1 MIGGVIVSHGTLAK
15 ELLDVLSAIL
25 GYTPPIEVLSIGW
38 FNDVEKSRN
47 DLQACIKR
55 ANRGKGVIVFTDIFG
70 GSPSNIAF
78 SFLEENQVEIVTGV
92 NLPMLIKF
100 SQLPK
105 NILLKDALSEIKK
118 SGVEGIIVASELLSE
133 KSKK

>member
-15 ELLDVLSAIL
+15 ELLDVLSSIL

-38 FNDVEKSRN
+38 FNDVEKSRS
-47 DLQACIKR
+47 DLEACIRR
-55 ANRGKGVIVFTDIFG
+55 ANKGKGVIIFTDIFG
-70 GSPSNIAF
+70 GSPSNISF
-78 SFLEENQVEIVTGV
+78 SFLEENKIEIITGV

-100 SQLPK
+100 SQLSK
-105 NILLKDALSEIKK
+105 NISLKEAVSEIKK
-118 SGVEGIIVASELLSE
+118 SGVGGIIVASELLSE

>member
-1 MIGGVIVSHGTLAK
+1 MIGGVIVTHGTLAR

-25 GYTPPIEVLSIGW
+25 GYTPPIEILSIGW
-38 FNDVEKSRN
+38 FNDVDKSRR
-47 DLQACIKR
+47 DLQACIRR
-55 ANRGKGVIVFTDIFG
+55 ANRGKGVIIFTDIFG

-78 SFLEENQVEIVTGV
+78 SFLEENRVEIITGV

-105 NILLKDALSEIKK
+105 NITLKEAVSEIKK
-118 SGVEGIIVASELLSE
+118 TGLGGIVVASEVLSE

>member
-1 MIGGVIVSHGTLAK
+1 MIGGVIVTHGTLAR

-38 FNDVEKSRN
+38 FNDVDKSRN
-47 DLQACIKR
+47 DLQTYIKR
-55 ANRGKGVIVFTDIFG
+55 ANKGKGVIVFTDIFG
-70 GSPSNIAF
+70 GSPSNMAF
-78 SFLEENQVEIVTGV
+78 SFLEENQVEIITGV

-105 NILLKDALSEIKK
+105 NISLKDAIIEIKK
-118 SGVEGIIVASELLSE
+118 TGKDGIIVASELLSE
-133 KSKK
+133 KRKK

>member
-38 FNDVEKSRN
+38 FNDVEKSRS
-47 DLQACIKR
+47 DLHACIKR

-78 SFLEENQVEIVTGV
+78 TFLEENQVEIVTGV

-105 NILLKDALSEIKK
+105 NISLKDALSEIKK
-118 SGVEGIIVASELLSE
+118 SGVGGIIVASELLAE
-133 KSKK
+133 KSRK

>member
-1 MIGGVIVSHGTLAK
+1 MIGGVIVTHGTLAK

-38 FNDVEKSRN
+38 FNDVDKSRN
-47 DLQACIKR
+47 DLQTYIKR
-55 ANRGKGVIVFTDIFG
+55 ANKGKGVIVFTDIFG
-70 GSPSNIAF
+70 GSPSNMAF
-78 SFLEENQVEIVTGV
+78 SFLEENHVEIITGV

-105 NILLKDALSEIKK
+105 NISLKDAVIEIKK
-118 SGVEGIIVASELLSE
+118 TGKDGIIVASELLSE
-133 KSKK
+133 KRKK

>member
-1 MIGGVIVSHGTLAK
+1 MIGGVIVTHGSLAK

-38 FNDVEKSRN
+38 FNDVEKSRK

-55 ANRGKGVIVFTDIFG
+55 ANKGRGVIIFTDIFG
-70 GSPSNIAF
+70 GSPSNISF
-78 SFLEENQVEIVTGV
+78 SFLEENQIEIITGV
-92 NLPMLIKF
+92 NLAMLIKF

-105 NILLKDALSEIKK
+105 NITLKEAVSEIKK
-118 SGVEGIIVASELLSE
+118 SGIEGIVVASELFSE
-133 KSKK
+133 KGKK

>member
-47 DLQACIKR
+47 DLEGCIKR

-105 NILLKDALSEIKK
+105 NISLKDALSEIKK
-118 SGVEGIIVASELLSE
+118 SGVGGIIVASELLSE

>member
-1 MIGGVIVSHGTLAK
+1 MIGGIIVSHGSLAK
-15 ELLDVLSAIL
+15 EMLDVLSAIL

-38 FNDVEKSRN
+38 FNDVEKLRN
-47 DLQACIKR
+47 ELEGCIKR
-55 ANRGKGVIVFTDIFG
+55 ANRGKGVIIFTDIFG

-78 SFLEENQVEIVTGV
+78 SFLEENQIGIITGV

-105 NILLKDALSEIKK
+105 NISLKEAMSELKK
-118 SGVEGIIVASELLSE
+118 SGQEGIIVASELLSE

>member
-38 FNDVEKSRN
+38 FNDVDKSRN
-47 DLQACIKR
+47 GLQSCIRR

-78 SFLEENQVEIVTGV
+78 SFLEENQVEIITGV

-105 NILLKDALSEIKK
+105 NITLKDAVSEIRK
-118 SGVEGIIVASELLSE
+118 SGVGGIVIASELLSE

>member
-1 MIGGVIVSHGTLAK
+1 MIGGVIVTHGTLAK

-38 FNDVEKSRN
+38 FNDVDKSRN
-47 DLQACIKR
+47 DLQACIRR
-55 ANRGKGVIVFTDIFG
+55 ANKGKGVIIFTDLFG

-78 SFLEENQVEIVTGV
+78 SFLEENRVEIITGV

-105 NILLKDALSEIKK
+105 NITLKEAVSEIKK
-118 SGVEGIIVASELLSE
+118 TGLEGIIVASEILSE